1 MTATNHALTGALIGL
16 VIGEPLIAIPAAFV
30 SHFICDAIPHWIPDT
45 PPEKRLRSNTFRDYL
60 IAEAALCFLL
70 VLVLAVVRPENWL
83 LASVCAFVATS
94 PDFLWIPR
102 YLSGRAGK
110 KWQPGWYEKFALDI
124 QWFQKP
130 IGGVVEIA
138 WAAGCIILILP
149 FLRAA

>member
-16 VIGEPLIAIPAAFV
+16 VIGEPLIAIPAALV
-30 SHFICDAIPHWIPDT
+30 SHFICDAIPHWVPNAT
-45 PPEKRLRSNTFRDYL
+45 QEKRLKSNTFRDYL
-60 IAEAALCFLL
+60 IAETFLCFLL
-70 VLVLAVVRPENWL
+70 VLILALVRPENWL
-83 LASVCAFVATS
+83 LASICAFVATS

-102 YLSGRAGK
+102 YVEIRSGRAWK
-110 KWQPGWYEKFALDI
+110 PNRYERFALGI

-130 IGGVVEIA
+130 VGAFVEVV